1 MNALMNQ
8 LYFKARMAFWRFTR
22 DEDGAVDIVAIV
34 VLIGIAVVVALIFKD
49 AIVKLIENL
58 FNGMKEEEVNTK
70 PPTTINFGNN

>member
-8 LYFKARMAFWRFTR
+8 LYFKARMAFWKFTR

-49 AIVKLIENL
+49 AIVDLIESL
-58 FNGMKEEEVNTK
+58 FNGMKEEDVNKK
-70 PPTTINFGNN
+70 PPANINFQN